1 MIRKLWCRKVR
12 HFIVAAYATG
22 FCTISTGA
30 FAQARVPQDTPIDWR
45 DANDAV
51 GQFKR
56 GHADVLKW
64 ESANQR
70 DAGKPGESPASLVLM
85 TTDAAV
91 RLAWQAHLDLAQT
104 LAVLPSEIVD
114 RIAVGEWTD
123 IDPGWRRRA
132 PELDELLDVA
142 AATRKSWLQAVAAR
156 QAVKH
161 WQDALAAAESAAEL
175 AARMARIGNWS
186 KLQEVRV
193 QTAQN
198 AARMDLRR
206 AEYAQASAQVEL
218 LGTLRL
224 TGVHKS
230 IELPDNLP
238 ELPAGARSDTV
249 VQQRLKAVADELPRA
264 ERLRATGG
272 AAVAIAAYRASHD
285 IALRSSENLKLQE
298 FVVEETTLRYNG
310 MLASVWDVLSEARN
324 RAQAA
329 TEAID
334 AQRDFWIADS
344 DLQHVLLGGV
354 PERFIS
360 LGGGS
365 KDSAEVAH

>member
-1 MIRKLWCRKVR
+1 MIRRLWCRTAR
-12 HFIVAAYATG
+12 YFIVAAFATAIL
-22 FCTISTGA
+22 TTSTGV
-30 FAQARVPQDTPIDWR
+30 FAQKLVPQDASIDWR
-45 DANDAV
+45 GANDAV

-64 ESANQR
+64 EDAKQR
-70 DAGKPGESPASLVLM
+70 DVGKSAEPPASLVLM
-85 TTDAAV
+85 NADAAI
-91 RLAWQAHLDLAQT
+91 RRAWLAHLDLAHT
-104 LAVLPSEIVD
+104 LAVLSPEIVD
-114 RIAVGEWTD
+114 RVAAGQWTD
-123 IDPGWRRRA
+123 FDPGWRRRA

-156 QAVKH
+156 QTVKR
-161 WQDALAAAESAAEL
+161 WQDALVAAESAAEL

-193 QTAQN
+193 QIALN

-206 AEYAQASAQVEL
+206 AEYAQVSAQAEL

-224 TGVHKS
+224 TGVHTS

-238 ELPAGARSDTV
+238 ELPAGARSGAV
-249 VQQRLKAVADELPRA
+249 VQQRLEAVAAELPRA
-264 ERLRATGG
+264 ERLRATAGVV
-272 AAVAIAAYRASHD
+272 VASAAYRASHD
-285 IALRSSENLKLQE
+285 IALRTSENLKLQE

-310 MLASVWDVLSEARN
+310 MLASVWDVLGEARN
-324 RAQAA
+324 RAQASA
-329 TEAID
+329 EAID
-334 AQRDFWIADS
+334 ALRDFWIADS

-354 PERFIS
+354 PDRFIS

-365 KDSAEVAH
+365 KDSAAAAH